1 MIFISILSYNKS
13 ILEKYDHF
21 LILTKEAEMKE
32 NSVLATIYENIC
44 RDTGKQNE
52 SAKLIAVVRLLTLSM
67 LLHSLVCCVL
77 VSITRHTGALA
88 FSLFSPVLFLAVFV
102 LSYRWSTF
110 VSYFILNV
118 CILFWSCMNVYCFG
132 WNIGIQHFL
141 VVLLVFVFFCKYR
154 HEPAKILYAAFL
166 FALRL
171 FLFYY
176 CRSHEPSIVLDDGL
190 INTCRR

>member
-88 FSLFSPVLFLAVFV
+88 FSLFSPVLASCRHTVPAPDHPV
-102 LSYRWSTF
+102 HAAAISNT
-110 VSYFILNV
+110 VSASSLGN
-118 CILFWSCMNVYCFG
+118 
-132 WNIGIQHFL
+132 
-141 VVLLVFVFFCKYR
+141 R
-154 HEPAKILYAAFL
+154 
-166 FALRL
+166 
-171 FLFYY
+171 
-176 CRSHEPSIVLDDGL
+176 
-190 INTCRR
+190 